1 MILFLQFLL
10 ASLIVFPIIGFILM
24 LLICRKLR
32 IKKYQAIGLAAD
44 ITTFLLLFSIPIA
57 IRGVWGINVG
67 IPMLVVMLLGA
78 IIFTY
83 IDWRTKK
90 EIEVKSLLKK
100 IWRTYFLVL
109 SVIYFTVW
117 IIGVTHSVMNFI

>member
-1 MILFLQFLL
+1 MILFFQFLL
-10 ASLIVFPIIGFILM
+10 AGLIIFPIIGFIIT
-24 LLICRKLR
+24 LLLCRKLR

-57 IRGVWGINVG
+57 IRGLWDIKVG
-67 IPMLVVMLLGA
+67 IPLLVVMLLGA

-90 EIEVKSLLKK
+90 EIEVKPLLKK
-100 IWRTYFLVL
+100 IWRAYFLVL
-109 SVIYFTVW
+109 SIIYFTVW

>member
-1 MILFLQFLL
+1 MILFFQFLI
-10 ASLIVFPIIGFILM
+10 ASFIIFPIIGFIIT
-24 LLICRKLR
+24 LLLCRKLR
-32 IKKYQAIGLAAD
+32 IKKYKALGLAAD

-57 IRGVWGINVG
+57 IRGLWKLNVG

-90 EIEVKSLLKK
+90 EIEVKPLLKK